1 MSTPTVN
8 QGAAQ
13 KGDGCLVFSI
23 GVTGHRDC
31 DPVAVPQIRKHLKTE
46 LSRLKDICTSMPIEL
61 VSGLAEGADTIAAE
75 AALELGLPVRA
86 VLPMPRVLYED
97 DFSGEALERF
107 RRLAED
113 PRIHVDEI
121 PLPAGVNAEDVREGA
136 VRDALYA
143 RLMNYLVRRSNVLVA
158 LWDGEVTGLQGGSS
172 DVVISYL
179 SGSTEVKP
187 DVSAVCL
194 HEEDAIADE
203 HGDVVI
209 WIKTPRASA
218 QGSAGG
224 IGTSYLLS
232 AGAVG
237 QIAQRPEIPQ
247 SLLERWAGLQRYAA
261 ERYSDQGADV
271 PAYPLSSDGDGAM
284 SPIAQ
289 AIDREYVRAD
299 QLAMSNQKQSD
310 RLFKAFG
317 LMAGTM
323 GLLFLL
329 YAKIAALKIFLVG
342 YVLLFAA
349 GFLMFTLSARKGW
362 FGRHLAYRALA
373 ETLRTRFFLVLSG
386 AGDRI
391 DTNRVLS
398 LTSIDHFNG
407 FEWLRDAI
415 RCSAPLAYESGVA
428 TGIRLEAARERW
440 VTDQSGYFERKLHA
454 LHRQHKRLEKLKLWL
469 FIGSFLGALALVFFK
484 KSIAHFDAGG
494 LDGKTLLVFLMGLL
508 PLLLAVWEL
517 YQNKMATRELLW
529 QYTNQREFFRK
540 AEARLAGAADDEA
553 KLQITADLA
562 ERSLME
568 IFQWTIHRFHREHE
582 PPAAG

>member
-1 MSTPTVN
+1 MSTPLVD
-8 QGAAQ
+8 QGAARNS
-13 KGDGCLVFSI
+13 KDGLVFSI

-31 DPVAVPQIRKHLKTE
+31 DPASAPQVREHLAAE
-46 LSRLKDICTSMPIEL
+46 LGRLKDLFASMPIEL
-61 VSGLAEGADTIAAE
+61 VSGLAEGADTIATE
-75 AALELGLPVRA
+75 AALELDLPVRA
-86 VLPMPRVLYED
+86 VLPMPRTLYED

-107 RRLAED
+107 RRLADD
-113 PRIHVDEI
+113 PRIRVEEI
-121 PLPAGVNAEDVREGA
+121 PLPVDVSAEDVREGA
-136 VRDALYA
+136 PRDVLYA
-143 RLMNYLVRRSNVLVA
+143 RLMSYLVRRSNVLVA

-179 SGSTEVKP
+179 AGSTGVRP
-187 DVSAVCL
+187 GVDAVRL
-194 HEEDAIADE
+194 QGEDGIADE
-203 HGDVVI
+203 NGDIVI
-209 WIKTPRASA
+209 WIRTPRVSA
-218 QGSAGG
+218 PGG
-224 IGTSYLLS
+224 ADGADTNYLLS
-232 AGAVG
+232 AGAG
-237 QIAQRPEIPQ
+237 GLIARCSEIPQ
-247 SLLERWAGLQRYAA
+247 PLLERWAGLQRYAD
-261 ERYSDQGADV
+261 ERYSDQGADA
-271 PAYPLSSDGDGAM
+271 PAYPLSSDGDDAM
-284 SPIAQ
+284 SPIAR
-289 AIDREYVRAD
+289 AIDREYIRAD

-323 GLLFLL
+323 GLLFLV

-349 GFLMFTLSARKGW
+349 GFFMFTLSARKGW

-373 ETLRTRFFLVLSG
+373 ETLRTRFFMVLSG
-386 AGDRI
+386 AGARVDVH
-391 DTNRVLS
+391 RVLS
-398 LTSIDHFNG
+398 LTSIEHFNG

-428 TGIRLEAARERW
+428 TGVRLEAARERW
-440 VTDQSGYFERKLHA
+440 VADQSGYFERKLHA
-454 LHRQHKRLEKLKLWL
+454 LHHQHERLEKVKMWL

-494 LDGKTLLVFLMGLL
+494 LDGKTLLVFMMGLL
-508 PLLLAVWEL
+508 PLWLAVWEL

-529 QYTNQREFFRK
+529 QYSNQREFFRK

>member
-1 MSTPTVN
+1 LSTPTVD
-8 QGAAQ
+8 QGAAR
-13 KGDGCLVFSI
+13 KSDDGLVFSI

-31 DPVAVPQIRKHLKTE
+31 DPASVPQVRELLETE
-46 LSRLKDICTSMPIEL
+46 LRRLKGICTSMPIEL

-75 AALELGLPVRA
+75 AALGLSLTVRA
-86 VLPMPRVLYED
+86 VLPMPRALYEA

-107 RRLAED
+107 RMLADD
-113 PRIHVDEI
+113 PRIRVDEI
-121 PLPAGVNAEDVREGA
+121 PLPEGVSAEDVREGA
-136 VRDALYA
+136 GRDALYA
-143 RLMNYLVRRSNVLVA
+143 RLMNYMVRRSNVLVA
-158 LWDGEVTGLQGGSS
+158 LWDGEMTGLQGGSS
-172 DVVISYL
+172 DVVNSYL
-179 SGSTEVKP
+179 AGSTDTKP
-187 DVSAVCL
+187 GASAV
-194 HEEDAIADE
+194 HIHGDDGIADE
-203 HGDVVI
+203 NGDIVI
-209 WIKTPRASA
+209 WIKTPRVASP
-218 QGSAGG
+218 GG
-224 IGTSYLLS
+224 ADGTDTSYLLS
-232 AGAVG
+232 AGAG
-237 QIAQRPEIPQ
+237 GLIAQRSEIPQ
-247 SLLERWAGLQRYAA
+247 PLLERWAGLQRYAA

-271 PAYPLSSDGDGAM
+271 PAYPLSSDGDDAM
-284 SPIAQ
+284 SPIAK
-289 AIDREYVRAD
+289 AIDREYIRAD

-323 GLLFLL
+323 GLLFLV

-342 YVLLFAA
+342 YVLLFAV
-349 GFLMFTLSARKGW
+349 GFLMFTLGARKGW

-373 ETLRTRFFLVLSG
+373 ETLRTRFFMVLSG
-386 AGDRI
+386 AGARI
-391 DTNRVLS
+391 DVHRVLS
-398 LTSIDHFNG
+398 LTSIEHFNG

-440 VTDQSGYFERKLHA
+440 VADQSGYFERKLHA
-454 LHRQHKRLEKLKLWL
+454 LHHQHEQLEKVKMWL

-494 LDGKTLLVFLMGLL
+494 LDGKTMLVFMMGLL
-508 PLLLAVWEL
+508 PLWLAIWEL

-529 QYTNQREFFRK
+529 QYSNQREFFRK

-568 IFQWTIHRFHREHE
+568 IFQWNLPMDHPSL
-582 PPAAG
+582 PPRA

>member
-1 MSTPTVN
+1 LSASI
-8 QGAAQ
+8 GDKEAAQ
-13 KGDGCLVFSI
+13 ARDGCLVFSV

-31 DPVAVPQIRKHLKTE
+31 DPAAAAQVRALLEAE
-46 LSRLKDICTSMPIEL
+46 LRRLQRICAAMPIEL
-61 VSGLAEGADTIAAE
+61 VTGLAEGADTIATE
-75 AALELGLPVRA
+75 VALDLGLPVRA
-86 VLPMPRVLYED
+86 VLPMPRLLYEV

-107 RRLAED
+107 RRLADD
-113 PRIHVDEI
+113 PRIQVDEI
-121 PLPAGVNAEDVREGA
+121 PLPAGVTAEDVREGA
-136 VRDALYA
+136 VRDVLYA

-158 LWDGEVTGLQGGSS
+158 LWDGEATGLQGGTS

-179 SGSTEVKP
+179 AGSTDSKP
-187 DVSAVCL
+187 GASAIRL
-194 HEEDAIADE
+194 QSDDGIADE
-203 HGDVVI
+203 NGDFVI
-209 WIKTPRASA
+209 WIKTPRLSTR
-218 QGSAGG
+218 GSAHT
-224 IGTSYLLS
+224 IDISYLLS
-232 AGAVG
+232 AGAG
-237 QIAQRPEIPQ
+237 GLIAQRSEIPK
-247 SLLERWAGLQRYAA
+247 SLLERWAGLQRYAV
-261 ERYSDQGADV
+261 ERFSDEGADV
-271 PAYPLSSDGDGAM
+271 PAYPLSSEGDGDMAPL
-284 SPIAQ
+284 SE

-299 QLAMSNQKQSD
+299 QLAISNQKQSD

-323 GLLFLL
+323 GLLFLV

-349 GFLMFTLSARKGW
+349 GFLMFMLSARKGW
-362 FGRHLAYRALA
+362 FGRHLVYRALA

-428 TGIRLEAARERW
+428 AGVRLEAARERW

-454 LHRQHKRLEKLKLWL
+454 LHHQHERLEKVKMWL
-469 FIGSFLGALALVFFK
+469 FAGSFLGALALIFFK
-484 KSIAHFDAGG
+484 KSIVHFDAGG
-494 LDGKTLLVFLMGLL
+494 LDGKTLLVFMMGLL
-508 PLLLAVWEL
+508 PLWLAVWEL

-529 QYTNQREFFRK
+529 QYSNQREFFRK
-540 AEARLAGAADDEA
+540 AEARLVAADDDEA

-568 IFQWTIHRFHREHE
+568 IFQWTIHRFHRELE
-582 PPAAG
+582 PPAVG